1 MSTPTWKPPY
11 RQPFIR
17 TVSGRYVN
25 LLDPDPSTICIED
38 IAYHLSNICR
48 FTGACVPFYSVAK
61 HSVVVSYLCPPEV
74 ALQGLLHDATEAYLG
89 DIASPLKY
97 SGVMDRYLGL
107 EAKMEQAIGKA
118 LGIEFPAWAMVKVK
132 EHDEEAFGMEWA
144 ALMEQEPSPEALL
157 GLQAMGS
164 EQPFLERYQQ
174 LRMRRLE
181 S

>member
-11 RQPFIR
+11 RQPLIR

-74 ALQGLLHDATEAYLG
+74 AIHGLLHDATEAYLG
-89 DIASPLKY
+89 DISAPLKH
-97 SGVMDRYLGL
+97 SGVMDGYLKA
-107 EAKMEQAIGKA
+107 ERRMELAIADA
-118 LGIEFPAWAMVKVK
+118 LGIHALDWEKALVK
-132 EHDEEAFGMEWA
+132 EADEEAFSLEWA
-144 ALMEQEPSPEALL
+144 ALMAEEASPDALL
-157 GLQAMGS
+157 ELQAMGS
-164 EQPFLERYQQ
+164 EQAFLHRWRE
-174 LRMRRLE
+174 LRMRRLG